1 MMETHS
7 LSLYFFSSFLRV
19 SSMSMY
25 RWGLTEIKT
34 TSLEEMTEW
43 LSVVK
48 VIFLLVHQSLTLEL
62 VALAMMLVG
71 STVPDMIRP
80 SAIACAMAPTN

>member
-1 MMETHS
+1 
-7 LSLYFFSSFLRV
+7 
-19 SSMSMY
+19 
-25 RWGLTEIKT
+25 
-34 TSLEEMTEW
+34 MTEW